1 MYNNYW
7 VKKMIPFPN
16 KVEFIKAGFNFSDF
30 FDEMLFDYF
39 VAKDGY
45 MFFNPLDNFMY
56 NKAKIRIFS
65 VIIEKL

>member
-1 MYNNYW
+1 
-7 VKKMIPFPN
+7 MIPFPS
-16 KVEFIKAGFNFSDF
+16 KVEFIKAGLNFLDL

>member
-1 MYNNYW
+1 
-7 VKKMIPFPN
+7 MIPFPN

-56 NKAKIRIFS
+56 NKAKIRIFQ
-65 VIIEKL
+65 